1 MHTLNL
7 GCIFITLRESRA
19 AINDLDVILH
29 GCMLQIIYTM
39 VFHVTRLNNLAL
51 HIRLFN
57 PFNSKNRGINITSI
71 TFIYV
76 ILFHFQLYLHYV
88 INGRRLMYYLRPRE
102 HKFHTVQIQ
111 TAQQSPNWKYK
122 KRIHSYWNIH
132 KMCLVSCNLIT
143 HYNSPYPTYFI
154 KHSKVFKVLFYY
166 FQQVCTSL
174 KQYQALYDL
183 NLFYCS

>member
-1 MHTLNL
+1 MWY
-7 GCIFITLRESRA
+7 CMA
-19 AINDLDVILH
+19 ACYKSFTPWFSTLH
-29 GCMLQIIYTM
+29 G
-39 VFHVTRLNNLAL
+39 LNNLTL
-51 HIRLFN
+51 HLPLFN

-76 ILFHFQLYLHYV
+76 ILFHFRIYLHYV

-102 HKFHTVQIQ
+102 YKFHTIQIQ
-111 TAQQSPNWKYK
+111 ITQQSPNWKYK

-132 KMCLVSCNLIT
+132 KMCLVSCNRII

-154 KHSKVFKVLFYY
+154 RHSKVFKVLFYY

-174 KQYQALYDL
+174 KQYQALYDIL
-183 NLFYCS
+183 QVKIINSYNNLRK